1 VHGYHPWAEDAEIYV
16 PSVEKLLN
24 PHLFPFNAQFFE
36 THAHFTYFPDLVAA
50 VVRASH
56 LPLPYSLFFFH
67 LISIFLLLFACWKL
81 AGRCFTRRASR
92 YAGVALVAALLT
104 LPIAGTALYIM
115 DQYVNPRNLTAFL
128 GILAIAKS
136 LDRKYFRAGFLLL
149 FGAAIHPLMF
159 MFVVAFCF
167 LLFWMQEV
175 GPRWGIAACL
185 LPLGFLGAPS
195 AAYHQAA
202 ISHSYFYL
210 MRWQW
215 YEWLGLI
222 GPVLILEWFNRIGC
236 SRGMNKLALISRTLV
251 IYETIFVIVAL
262 VVSVPT
268 RFESLARLQP
278 MRSLYLLYILLAL
291 FSGGLLSEYVLKDR
305 WGRWIALFL
314 PLCVGMFCA
323 QRALFPAS
331 AHIEWPGSAP
341 SNPWVQAFEWARE
354 NTPSNAVFAL
364 DPSYMHIPG
373 EDENGFRAIAQ
384 RSMLADGLTD
394 GGAVSM
400 FPSMA
405 DEWLSQEKAQS
416 GWQNFVLPDF
426 RRLQA
431 KYGLTW
437 VVLQRSSAADL
448 QCLYE
453 NQAVKV
459 CKVDDGVENASRGD
473 FPARR
478 TSDLGRGYSP

>member
-1 VHGYHPWAEDAEIYV
+1 
-16 PSVEKLLN
+16 
-24 PHLFPFNAQFFE
+24 
-36 THAHFTYFPDLVAA
+36 
-50 VVRASH
+50 
-56 LPLPYSLFFFH
+56 
-67 LISIFLLLFACWKL
+67 
-81 AGRCFTRRASR
+81 
-92 YAGVALVAALLT
+92 
-104 LPIAGTALYIM
+104 
-115 DQYVNPRNLTAFL
+115 
-128 GILAIAKS
+128 
-136 LDRKYFRAGFLLL
+136 
-149 FGAAIHPLMF
+149 
-159 MFVVAFCF
+159 
-167 LLFWMQEV
+167 
-175 GPRWGIAACL
+175 
-185 LPLGFLGAPS
+185 
-195 AAYHQAA
+195 
-202 ISHSYFYL
+202 